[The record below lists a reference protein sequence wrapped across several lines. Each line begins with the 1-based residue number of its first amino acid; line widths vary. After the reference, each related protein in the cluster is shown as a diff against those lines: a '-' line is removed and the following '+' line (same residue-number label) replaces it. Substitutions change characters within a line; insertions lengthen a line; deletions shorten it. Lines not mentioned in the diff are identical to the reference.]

1 MKISVCKRHDL
12 EYEVIDVLLRIEE
25 DGAVRSVWIKGFDED
40 EWIQVDPYAEKLATV
55 LNIEYIGEIYEE
67 GDEQDYD

>member
-25 DGAVRSVWIKGFDED
+25 DGFARTVWVKGFDED
-40 EWIQVDPYAEKLATV
+40 EWIQVDPYAEKLATA
-55 LNIEYIGEIYEE
+55 LAIEYIGEIYEE
-67 GDEQDYD
+67 EDEQDHD